1 MMLAFLFQELGRKLN
16 NELQEIELD
25 IKTDDLLP
33 TLQEVDDITGVYS
46 DLLQDVDKEAQA
58 FLDKLVRAFLST
70 IF

>member
-1 MMLAFLFQELGRKLN
+1 MLAVLFQELGRKLN

-58 FLDKLVRAFLST
+58 FLDKLVRAFLSS